1 METFTVNETIY
12 RYLLLFTV
20 NGKIYRQ
27 WLLFTANKSQEYY

>member
-1 METFTVNETIY
+1 MEIFTVNETIY